1 MLNYEK
7 ICDSIKMQSI
17 QKKGVC
23 MKKFKFK
30 SLFEQLS
37 ILRASRPASW
47 VLLIIVVVNLF
58 FLVFSALI
66 ISALAPD
73 SLAND
78 GFWASL
84 FYTITMVM
92 DAGCIQFVV
101 EDVGTAGVAVII
113 VCLAT
118 IFLGMVIFTG
128 AMIGFI
134 TNWISSIID
143 NANKGMHS
151 LKISDH
157 TVILNWNTR
166 ASEIVNDLLYSPDKE
181 RIVILVPDR
190 KEAIEK
196 EIADR
201 IADTFAKEKEELR
214 KRTIGMSGIE
224 KMRYMR
230 KNSLAKNKLTVIVRE
245 GETYLTQQLNDI
257 CIKAA
262 KAVIILGK
270 DVANNVCKF
279 DLVKTSENLSKG
291 NSDTIKTLIQVSDL
305 TSADDSSDDQKIIVE
320 VEDDWTLKIVQT
332 IISHKERGGKCNIVP
347 VSVNRILGQILSQFS
362 IMPELNLVYS
372 ELFSNKGAAFY
383 DEEIKDSNSI
393 SFVKYK
399 NYVST
404 RKIINS
410 DGTETEEFY
419 ENENCYQPT
428 YMKNHKHAIPLDFLN
443 TKKNGCHC
451 YYVAD
456 SQNEIN
462 NVSEIQP
469 VDMKVEIV
477 PDFNLEKRN
486 VIILGHNSKNED
498 IMRGFDAFCSEWH
511 ADGFDSTSILD
522 ITVIDEAASLEKLDY
537 YRDYN
542 YVTNHVVADVYNK
555 ELITDEINKFIDTHE
570 GDVSVLILSDDMVRT
585 EELDSK
591 ALTYLVY
598 VQDIVHTRKIAD
610 PAFDTESVDII
621 VELLNPK
628 NSDVVKNYSVE
639 NVVISN
645 RYISKMMTQIA
656 EKESLFDFYNDI
668 LTYDDENV
676 DTYESK
682 ELYIKKANRYF
693 VDGKIPGEC
702 TATELIRA
710 VFDGSKEAAKKAH
723 REVNK
728 TNEAVLLGYVRKG
741 RYENPDEKMVI
752 FTGNQ
757 DKIKV
762 KLRSDDKLII
772 FSNH

>member
-1 MLNYEK
+1 M
-7 ICDSIKMQSI
+7 I
-17 QKKGVC
+17 
-23 MKKFKFK
+23 
-30 SLFEQLS
+30 
-37 ILRASRPASW
+37 
-47 VLLIIVVVNLF
+47 
-58 FLVFSALI
+58 FLVISALI
-66 ISALAPD
+66 ISALAPE

-101 EDVGTAGVAVII
+101 EDVGTAGVAVIL

-143 NANKGMHS
+143 KANKGMHS

-201 IADTFAKEKEELR
+201 IADTLAKEKEELK

-224 KMRYMR
+224 KIRYVS
-230 KNSLAKNKLTVIVRE
+230 KYGISKNKLTVIVRE

-270 DVANNVCKF
+270 DVANNVCKYDF
-279 DLVKTSENLSKG
+279 IKTAENLSKG
-291 NSDTIKTLIQVSDL
+291 NSETIKTLVQVSDL
-305 TSADDSSDDQKIIVE
+305 TSADDSADDQKIIVE
-320 VEDDWTLKIVQT
+320 VEDDWTLGIVRT
-332 IISHKERGGKCNIVP
+332 IISHKERSGKCNIVP

-383 DEEIKDSNSI
+383 DEGIVDSESL

-399 NYVST
+399 NYVNK
-404 RKIINS
+404 RKVINA
-410 DGTETEEFY
+410 DGTESEEFY

-456 SQNEIN
+456 SHHEIN
-462 NVSEIQP
+462 NVSDIQP
-469 VDMKVEIV
+469 IDMQVEIV

-498 IMRGFDAFCSEWH
+498 IMRGFNSFCNEWH
-511 ADGFDSTSILD
+511 LAGEDATSILD
-522 ITVIDEAASLEKLDY
+522 ITVIDEALSLEKLDFY
-537 YRDYN
+537 SKYN
-542 YVTNHVVADVYNK
+542 YVTNCVAADVYDQK
-555 ELITDEINKFIDTHE
+555 LITEVINNFIDTHE
-570 GDVSVLILSDDMVRT
+570 GDVSVLILSDDMVKT
-585 EELDSK
+585 EDLDSK

-598 VQDIVHTRKIAD
+598 VQDIVHSRKNKNPD
-610 PAFDTESVDII
+610 FDTESIDII

-668 LTYDDENV
+668 LSYDDSDV
-676 DTYESK
+676 ATYESK
-682 ELYIKKANRYF
+682 ELYIKKAKRYF
-693 VDGKIPGEC
+693 VNGKIPGEC

-710 VFDGSKEAAKKAH
+710 VFDGSKEAAKHAK

-741 RYENPDEKMVI
+741 RFENPDEKMVI

-762 KLRSDDKLII
+762 NLRDDDKLII